1 MFHYEFDFVNRFP
14 LSIERFQFRFWLDVD
29 RWLDLRIVDRRTGML
44 WRILRSDQEFSFESI
59 RRVIERRD
67 LRRTDISENNRENI
81 QMKNRKENKNYVDYI
96 VKIGLG
102 NVRLKTSSS
111 FGSSYRLFRFES
123 SKCRISHIGN
133 FRCSNRFRCLLIT

>member
-1 MFHYEFDFVNRFP
+1 
-14 LSIERFQFRFWLDVD
+14 
-29 RWLDLRIVDRRTGML
+29 ML
-44 WRILRSDQEFSFESI
+44 LRILRSDQEFSFESI

-102 NVRLKTSSS
+102 NV
-111 FGSSYRLFRFES
+111 
-123 SKCRISHIGN
+123 
-133 FRCSNRFRCLLIT
+133 

>member
-1 MFHYEFDFVNRFP
+1 
-14 LSIERFQFRFWLDVD
+14 
-29 RWLDLRIVDRRTGML
+29 ML
-44 WRILRSDQEFSFESI
+44 LRILRSDQEFSFERI

-102 NVRLKTSSS
+102 NV
-111 FGSSYRLFRFES
+111 
-123 SKCRISHIGN
+123 
-133 FRCSNRFRCLLIT
+133 